1 MEAPVIFNLSQ
12 VRELE
17 STAYIEIAK
26 GYGTN
31 FWNVDSLYFSEC
43 DQLDYFDGLVHD
55 CVPDY
60 DLFDFIDVAPHLVL
74 RLAERLDAAAA
85 SSPLAADIYLTVAAW
100 LREHGSNGVA
110 PLGL

>member
-1 MEAPVIFNLSQ
+1 MEIEAPVIFNLSQ

-43 DQLDYFDGLVHD
+43 D
-55 CVPDY
+55 
-60 DLFDFIDVAPHLVL
+60 
-74 RLAERLDAAAA
+74 
-85 SSPLAADIYLTVAAW
+85 
-100 LREHGSNGVA
+100 
-110 PLGL
+110 